1 VESLLL
7 AFVLRQKKRTTKIKR
22 KRKIMKTGDKMRF
35 EGLDKDLKINKENQ
49 KKRIRIHYP
58 KIRKII

>member
-1 VESLLL
+1 
-7 AFVLRQKKRTTKIKR
+7 
-22 KRKIMKTGDKMRF
+22 MKTGDKMRF